1 MKHTSSNNDKAF
13 LVEWIRE
20 KNARQLKQRII
31 RERIKNQQQQLKEK
45 NNDKNK

>member
-1 MKHTSSNNDKAF
+1 MSNNDKDF

-20 KNARQLKQRII
+20 KNPRQLKQRII

-45 NNDKNK
+45 NNDKKNK

>member
-1 MKHTSSNNDKAF
+1 MVNNNDYHYIK
-13 LVEWIRE
+13 EWIRE

-45 NNDKNK
+45 NNEKET